1 MQNDIKNFCNNRLL
15 ISPSILAA
23 DFGSLAADIQKVA
36 DGGAD
41 MIHLDVMDGHFV
53 PNISFGVP
61 VIKSIR
67 SKSELLFD
75 THLMISHPLQ
85 YIEAFVKAG
94 ADHIT
99 FHLECDDDTLQVIEK
114 IRNCGATVGISIK
127 PATPFEEIKPFIHLC
142 DMILVMSVEPGF
154 GGQSFM
160 HEVLPKTK
168 EIRNFIKENNLAV
181 HVQIDGGIDAD
192 TVNYAVKNGANI
204 IVAGTSVF
212 KHKNGVDF
220 AIKELKKAEKDLYF

>member
-1 MQNDIKNFCNNRLL
+1 MQKDIRKFCNNQLL

-23 DFGSLAADIQKVA
+23 DFGSLAADIERVA
-36 DGGAD
+36 AAGAD
-41 MIHLDVMDGHFV
+41 MLHLDVMDGHFV

-61 VIKSIR
+61 IIKSIR
-67 SKSELLFD
+67 SQSDLLFD

-99 FHLECDDDTLQVIEK
+99 FHLECDDDAFEVIEK
-114 IRNCGATVGISIK
+114 IRSLGATVGISVK
-127 PATPFEEIKPFIHLC
+127 PKTPFDAVKKYIHLC
-142 DMILVMSVEPGF
+142 DMVLVMSVEPGF

-160 HEVLPKTK
+160 HEVLDKTK
-168 EIRNFIKENNLAV
+168 EIRNYIKENNLPT
-181 HVQIDGGIDAD
+181 HIQIDGGIDAN
-192 TVNYAVKNGANI
+192 TVNYAVHNGANI
-204 IVAGTSVF
+204 MVAGTSVF
-212 KHKNGVDF
+212 RHKDGADV